1 MTTALLFA
9 PEQPSTWVVWLL
21 WVFLCVFAFPAR
33 ASSAAGDD
41 AKPIPYVSWAQVEA
55 KYDPTREVEFE
66 GIIEKVRVFRFYN
79 SGPALGAE
87 ISHGE
92 KTTIVLIAPMSFLA
106 SKGRL
111 VGSRLRIKGV
121 GSSQPMPFG
130 ELIIARE
137 LTLQGRPLKLR
148 DKGGKQVWSSQRT
161 GQPIMK
167 NGK

>member
-9 PEQPSTWVVWLL
+9 PEQPSTWMVWFF
-21 WVFLCVFAFPAR
+21 WAFLCVFAFPSH
-33 ASSAAGDD
+33 ASITDGEN

-55 KYDPTREVEFE
+55 KYDPTCELEFE
-66 GIIEKVRVFRFYN
+66 GFIDKVRVFRFYN
-79 SGPALGAE
+79 SGPVLGAE
-87 ISHGE
+87 ISQGE
-92 KTTIVLIAPMSFLA
+92 KTTLVLIAPMSFLA

-137 LTLQGRPLKLR
+137 VTLQGRPLKLR
-148 DKGGKQVWSSQRT
+148 DKAGKQVWSSKRA
-161 GQPIMK
+161 GQPIPK